1 MNIDEFGLVGR
12 RIEDRYDVETVVA
25 AGGFGTV
32 YLGRHRALRTP
43 VAIKVLRIPTHLG
56 EASRVEFA
64 QRFLAEAQTIAQLQ
78 HPAVVRAVDF
88 GVSPMP
94 SGESVPWMALEWV
107 DGPTLRQF
115 LEARRGKP
123 MSPPEALALL
133 RPVLEALA
141 SAHAEGIAHRDVK
154 PANIMLPRG
163 ASALPSRILDFGIAK
178 AMRADESAGSSGE
191 TRTTSSLSA
200 FSLKYAAPEQVG
212 GMRSG
217 PWTDVHALALV
228 LTEMVTGCEAYPG
241 TNSLEI
247 SAAALNP
254 RRPTPSVFGVDVGP
268 WEPILARALSFK
280 PAERHRDAG
289 ALLAELEAVVPV
301 ARAPRM
307 QSIPGVSP
315 QTLASNTTG
324 DSAPRDVSLGPGATF
339 GPYSIVRVL
348 GAGGMGTVYEATRSG
363 LQKRVAVKVMHASA
377 AQHAG
382 GAERFI
388 QEARAAVSVKH
399 PHIVDVEDLGV
410 IEGVPFMAMEFLE
423 GEALTGLLAR
433 EGPRTPEGALELM
446 LPVLSAVAA
455 VHEKG
460 IVHRDIKPD
469 NVYLW
474 SPLAG
479 QVHPKLLD
487 FGIAKVRPDQR
498 AGSVTAT
505 GMVLGTP
512 HYLAPEQVSG
522 SRHAVEA
529 SDQWAL
535 GVVLYQCL
543 TGSLPFPGADVLS
556 VLTQVLRDAPR
567 PLRSLVPSL
576 PAELEAVVMRTLE
589 KDPARRHGS
598 VRDFGRALL
607 PFATLATRDRWA
619 REFGLTPS
627 LQGTGSYASLQGS
640 QKGSPD
646 TFQRASREIGVAT
659 PGGSRRGVVLGA
671 VAGVVLLAGGAVA
684 LAVAASSKDAPAAD
698 HAATPPT
705 PPASVRVE
713 FRGLR
718 SGARVLIDGAA
729 CEHPEAT
736 TVPRGSREVPVRV
749 EAAGFQPTE
758 FRIRPDRDQA
768 VPVPAMV
775 AIAAPRETPDAGT
788 ETAEQGRA
796 LLAPDAIRRVVL
808 RNIGQVNHCH
818 ETGLAANPNAAG
830 RVMVRFEIGP
840 SGRVTSSSVS
850 ESTYPIP
857 GVGECIA
864 EAVRRWRFPEPEG
877 EGVVTVNYPFNL
889 QGGDEESPAAQG
901 RSGRS
906 VGRSHRGAAESGML
920 NPWQGAPQP
929 QPQPQPT
936 GVPGGTNGITY

>member
-1 MNIDEFGLVGR
+1 MDDVYGIVGTLL
-12 RIEDRYDVETVVA
+12 DGKYQVEAAVA
-25 AGGFGTV
+25 EGGFGVV
-32 YLGRHRALRTP
+32 YRATHRSLQKP
-43 VAIKVLRIPTHLG
+43 VALKLLKVPDDFRG
-56 EASRVEFA
+56 DARA
-64 QRFLAEAQTIAQLQ
+64 AFLASFADEARTTARLD
-78 HPAVVRAVDF
+78 HPAIVRVTDF
-88 GVSPMP
+88 GVSAVA
-94 SGESVPWMALEWV
+94 SGQRVPWMVLDWL
-107 DGPTLRQF
+107 DGQTLAAR
-115 LEARRGKP
+115 LDARRGRGGVTP
-123 MSPPEALALL
+123 AEALALL
-133 RPVLEALA
+133 RPAFEALA
-141 SAHAEGIAHRDVK
+141 WAHARGVVHRDLK
-154 PANIMLPRG
+154 PSNIMLVDEG
-163 ASALPSRILDFGIAK
+163 AVPLRVLDFGIAK
-178 AMRADESAGSSGE
+178 VLDGPAPERPSGE
-191 TRTTSSLSA
+191 TRSGTAGRA
-200 FSLKYAAPEQVG
+200 FSPGYAAPEQVG
-212 GMRSG
+212 GTRTG

-228 LTEMVTGCEAYPG
+228 LTEMVTGKEAYPG
-241 TNSLEI
+241 TNSLEV

-254 RRPTPSVFGVDVGP
+254 RRPSPATFGVDVGP
-268 WEPILARALSFK
+268 WEPILARAMAFK
-280 PAERHRDAG
+280 PADRHRDAG
-289 ALLAELEAVVPV
+289 ALLAELEAVVPA

-315 QTLASNTTG
+315 QTLASGSTG
-324 DSAPRDVSLGPGATF
+324 DSAPRELSLGPGSTF
-339 GPYSIVRVL
+339 GPYTIARVL

-410 IEGVPFMAMEFLE
+410 IDGVPFMAMEFLE
-423 GEALTGLLAR
+423 GEPLTGLLTR

-460 IVHRDIKPD
+460 IVHRDLKPD

-535 GVVLYQCL
+535 GVVFYQCL

-567 PLRSLVPSL
+567 PLRLLVPSL
-576 PAELEAVVMRTLE
+576 PAELEAVVMRALE
-589 KDPARRHGS
+589 KDPARRHAS

-607 PFATLATRDRWA
+607 PFAAPATRDRWA

-627 LQGTGSYASLQGS
+627 LQGSGSYASLHGS
-640 QKGSPD
+640 TTAAPD
-646 TFQRASREIGVAT
+646 TFQRATKEIGVAA
-659 PGGSRRGVVLGA
+659 PKGSRRGVVLGA
-671 VAGVVLLAGGAVA
+671 VAGVVLLAGGAIA
-684 LAVAASSKDAPAAD
+684 LAVAGASANAPAAD
-698 HAATPPT
+698 QAATQAST
-705 PPASVRVE
+705 TSAASASVRVE
-713 FRGLR
+713 LRGLPT
-718 SGARVLIDGAA
+718 GARVLIDGAP

-736 TVPRGSREVPVRV
+736 TLPRSSREVPVRV

-775 AIAAPRETPDAGT
+775 AITAPGAAPDAG
-788 ETAEQGRA
+788 AAPVEQGRA

-818 ETGLAANPNAAG
+818 EQGLAVNPNAAG
-830 RVMVRFEIGP
+830 RVLVRFEIGT
-840 SGRVTSSSVS
+840 SGRVTSSAVS
-850 ESTYPIP
+850 ETTYPIAS
-857 GVGECIA
+857 VGECIA
-864 EAVRRWRFPEPEG
+864 DAVRRWRFPEPEG

-889 QGGDEESPAAQG
+889 QAGSEGSAAAQG
-901 RSGRS
+901 RAGRAG
-906 VGRSHRGAAESGML
+906 GRNHRGAAEPGTHD
-920 NPWQGAPQP
+920 PWQAAPQ
-929 QPQPQPT
+929 QPQVT
-936 GVPGGTNGITY
+936 GAPGGTNGITY